1 MKSADR
7 RLYEGHIVSDPAIL
21 SGKPVVRGTRVSV
34 EMVLRYLAEDLDVA
48 AILAAF
54 PRLTRED
61 VQACVAYAETV
72 IEGEDAFVAAP
83 GDGKPA

>member
-7 RLYEGHIVSDPAIL
+7 RRYEDRIMSDPAIL
-21 SGKPVVRGTRVSV
+21 SGKPVVCGTRVPV
-34 EMVLRYLAEDLDVA
+34 EMVLRYLAEDLDVD

-61 VQACVAYAETV
+61 VQACVAYAEMS
-72 IEGEDAFVAAP
+72 
-83 GDGKPA
+83 